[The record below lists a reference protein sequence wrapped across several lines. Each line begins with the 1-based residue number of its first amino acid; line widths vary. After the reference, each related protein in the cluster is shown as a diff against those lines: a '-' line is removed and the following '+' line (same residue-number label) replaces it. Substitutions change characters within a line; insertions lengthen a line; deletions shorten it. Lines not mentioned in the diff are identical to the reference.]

1 MDSEERTSTILADA
15 GYEVRFRQNEWTECL
30 LVSRDDRWIGMGVD
44 PPGALQDALR
54 QALPSRL
61 ARQLLSA
68 ALAPNDASH
77 HTPSFP
83 TATPSRSAP
92 PAAQSTRPA
101 PLPHSTHATAHPP
114 VAPAAAH
121 APPTPDPVAV
131 TASPAL
137 TPVIE
142 PPPPVVK
149 PAAPVDTNGDASASA
164 EPAARLPSAREVL
177 DELRSMRKQI
187 EIDAEELALFAP
199 KRQRLVLLGWI
210 TRARA
215 AQMAY
220 PDDNKIDTAVANI
233 ARSLT
238 GYCQTWWPGSVRALK
253 VTTRPED
260 IVVDLT
266 MPVDRPPSN
275 WLEACE
281 LAERNVRQVE
291 EDDETRGKDGYGWS
305 DASRLS
311 PPPRDADAMLAEIIR
326 DVEALSGP
334 IGAAATKTE
343 TPEPP
348 RFLEWARKLRWARE
362 TMADPLRWGALLGR
376 FRFWIREN
384 PQRYPDASRAL
395 DADYCP
401 DRSWAAVLGLDPET
415 IARAREVREI
425 FASPPKS
432 DDGVFD
438 ETEVT
443 AWIARA
449 LTYSDTHLGVMVTAL
464 RPFKDFVL
472 GLDDGALPNADRRMR
487 RRFAKLQKELALPT
501 PSQMPPP
508 AEPEVPEVVESPSDP
523 TNDANAIPEALRG
536 PVVAYTRGKRAL
548 FVSNRAD
555 PNLRDRLREIFE
567 FEDLDWSAGETKR
580 RQSLVGPI
588 QSGSYHFVLGATGFL
603 SHSIDGQISQACRK
617 GQVPYVRVHR
627 GRPLACLR
635 AMARELGLEENSG
648 RRAALDDA

>member
-1 MDSEERTSTILADA
+1 MDAEERTQMIIADA
-15 GYEVRFRQNEWTECL
+15 GYEIRFRQNEWTECL

-44 PPGALQDALR
+44 PPSALHDALR

-68 ALAPNDASH
+68 VAASPSDAAPLS
-77 HTPSFP
+77 PSLP
-83 TATPSRSAP
+83 TAFSAP
-92 PAAQSTRPA
+92 PAPLASRPETAPA
-101 PLPHSTHATAHPP
+101 PITPDPAAPARS
-114 VAPAAAH
+114 VAPAPIAAP
-121 APPTPDPVAV
+121 ALAVVPPTVATPAV
-131 TASPAL
+131 VEPQSPAA
-137 TPVIE
+137 
-142 PPPPVVK
+142 K
-149 PAAPVDTNGDASASA
+149 PAAPAEANGDA
-164 EPAARLPSAREVL
+164 EPAAKLPSAREVL

-187 EIDAEELALFAP
+187 EVDAEELALFAP

-215 AQMAY
+215 AQMSW

-275 WLEACE
+275 WQEACE
-281 LAERNVRQVE
+281 LAERNVRVVE

-326 DVEALSGP
+326 EVEALSGP

-343 TPEPP
+343 VPDPP
-348 RFLEWARKLRWARE
+348 KFLEWARKLRWARE

-384 PQRYPDASRAL
+384 PQKYPDASRAL

-401 DRSWAAVLGLDPET
+401 DRSWAALLGLDPET
-415 IARAREVREI
+415 IARAREIRDI
-425 FASPPKS
+425 FASPPKPAE
-432 DDGVFD
+432 DGTID
-438 ETEVT
+438 EAAVT
-443 AWIARA
+443 GWIARA
-449 LTYSDTHLGVMVTAL
+449 LTYSDTHLGTMVSSL
-464 RPFKDFVL
+464 RPVKDYVL
-472 GLDDGALPNADRRMR
+472 GLEDSALPNPDRRMR

-508 AEPEVPEVVESPSDP
+508 EEPEVVEVVESPSDP

-648 RRAALDDA
+648 RRAALEDA